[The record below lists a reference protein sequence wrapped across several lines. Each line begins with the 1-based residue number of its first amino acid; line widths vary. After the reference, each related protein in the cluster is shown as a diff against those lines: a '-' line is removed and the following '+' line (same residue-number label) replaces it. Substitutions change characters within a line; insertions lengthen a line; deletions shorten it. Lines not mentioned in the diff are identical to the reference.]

1 MTVVGIIPARY
12 ASTRFPGKTLAPI
25 NKFPMVHHVYSR
37 ALQCEELDDVI
48 IATDHP
54 LVARTCALLEDKVY
68 LTQANHKS
76 GTDRIAEVAR
86 TIDADIIVNIQGD
99 EPQLDPKIV
108 DDLVKLMK
116 TRPKLNMGT
125 IASTALEEGDLTDAN
140 IVKVLV
146 DVGQALEFYRDLPDE
161 LPDGV
166 LMRHVGIYAYRKQ
179 YLLQFTETPQ
189 SGSEKK
195 WRLEQLRALD
205 MGTPIGVVVSDYRG
219 ISVDTPAD
227 LRKVVASWEEIKAK

>member
-25 NKFPMVHHVYSR
+25 NEFPMVHQVYLR
-37 ALQCEELDDVI
+37 AMQCEQLDEVI

-116 TRPKLNMGT
+116 ARPKLNMGT
-125 IASTALEEGDLTDAN
+125 IASTALEDGDLTDAN

-146 DVGQALEFYRDLPDE
+146 DVGQALEFYRELPHE

-166 LMRHVGIYAYRKQ
+166 LMRHVGLYAYRKQ

-189 SGSEKK
+189 SESEKK
-195 WRLEQLRALD
+195 WRLEQLRAID
-205 MGTPIGVVVSDYRG
+205 MDTPIGVVETDYRG
-219 ISVDTPAD
+219 IAVDTPED
-227 LRKVVASWEEIKAK
+227 LKKVLATWEELKTD